1 MAAAWGGRRRWKNFP
16 RGFKSPPHAPG
27 DNIGVRDCPYGICCP
42 WLRAGWDLE
51 ALGKF
56 FHVVVAFNSW
66 VVLPDWDHKE
76 KVLGALPPNMLQ
88 LLGCPARLGS

>member
-1 MAAAWGGRRRWKNFP
+1 M
-16 RGFKSPPHAPG
+16 
-27 DNIGVRDCPYGICCP
+27 
-42 WLRAGWDLE
+42 E

>member
-1 MAAAWGGRRRWKNFP
+1 M
-16 RGFKSPPHAPG
+16 
-27 DNIGVRDCPYGICCP
+27 V
-42 WLRAGWDLE
+42 

-66 VVLPDWDHKE
+66 VVLPDWVHKE